1 MSDDFSNITI
11 DTSADISFSNDW
23 AVPSASDSVT
33 TDDGSVIGGVNSLDV
48 GGSNLF
54 SGVSE
59 TPFKADTSVGV
70 PINIDAPFSDVIPA
84 NSGGNPQRLDMGLDP
99 ILSGTPSVIADPTLS
114 FDTSGGIDIPVGAPK
129 TDVIPTNSGGTEQG
143 LDLGLN
149 NPIINDTPI
158 AIEIPVGAP
167 LSEAIPGQSGGTEEG
182 LDLGLNSPILSGTPS
197 LVADS
202 TLSFD
207 TSGGIDIPVGARIS
221 EVIPTATLSDQ
232 ATADAIANGALPND
246 FAAGGGLTT
255 QQQSNAL
262 AQGITGDQLGLTT
275 AELARL
281 PAADLTL
288 GATDIANI
296 QNSADPTAAANAT
309 VQEWSA
315 AGGAP
320 AGAKLLTADQ
330 IASAVA
336 NGAKPSDFANLTGK
350 EGLAAINAGV
360 DPVQLG
366 AAIVSNGPNGV
377 VNADGTLKVSLD
389 GRPEANMKDPNLQ
402 SSLTIQG
409 NLSVGV
415 GVRRPEVGINW
426 GYAMMDVSQ
435 AGGAVGK
442 MLTGQKLGAND
453 EVTLRSQFELDA
465 VNIPGLKQL
474 VSNPVMKKILG
485 SNLDQMDAGIVGKL
499 TFGFKDNAPYLKKL
513 EGFAYADLPSVGGI
527 VTVDPT
533 TRKVS
538 GGNGG
543 NQGFTNLTAGVQWTN
558 DGSPAGKWEVTNDAT
573 NGKLKSYFRP
583 ENAQQYNTPYV
594 SGWAVMGINSQGQER
609 LATPLAQ
616 RVIDAA
622 RSGGGGN
629 AAVEKIT
636 KVLDRTT
643 DVAQVGQ
650 FIQNMSKS
658 LDTTEKSGRTDVG
671 LGVVQAIVGAP
682 PLPPGAGVAIRAE
695 GKVIASQD
703 GKDDITLKVGN
714 NVVAQTTAT
723 TLRKKGEEFS
733 NAITRAF
740 TGESESSAPTTQS
753 TSKPL
758 SATLVPADNTNG
770 GVAETAGRVYD
781 IQVHAGTDPFALVN
795 KDGKNHGNAP
805 VAVATAVTQTLQQYG
820 AVGTPKN
827 ATDASRMITE
837 TALALR
843 DRGREADANA
853 MIQKIVQ
860 TTGKYGVNFGNSVLA
875 IENEKYAGPKP
886 DQETQADVQK
896 VFRGDFKPQQ
906 QIRRT

>member
-1 MSDDFSNITI
+1 MSDDFSNLTI
-11 DTSADISFSNDW
+11 DTSTNISFSNDW
-23 AVPSASDSVT
+23 AVPSAPDSIT

-59 TPFKADTSVGV
+59 TPFNADTSVGV
-70 PINIDAPFSDVIPA
+70 PINVGVPISEVIPA
-84 NSGGNPQRLDMGLDP
+84 NSGGAE
-99 ILSGTPSVIADPTLS
+99 TPLNV
-114 FDTSGGIDIPVGAPK
+114 DTSVGVPINVGAP
-129 TDVIPTNSGGTEQG
+129 
-143 LDLGLN
+143 
-149 NPIINDTPI
+149 
-158 AIEIPVGAP
+158 
-167 LSEAIPGQSGGTEEG
+167 
-182 LDLGLNSPILSGTPS
+182 
-197 LVADS
+197 
-202 TLSFD
+202 
-207 TSGGIDIPVGARIS
+207 IS
-221 EVIPTATLSDQ
+221 EVIPANSGGAETPFNVDTSVGVPINVGAPISEVIPANSGGAETPFNVDTSVGVPINVGAPISDVIPGTSGGTAQGLNIGLDPTISGTPSGGAETPFNADTSVGVPINVGAPISDVIPVGALSDQ
-232 ATADAIANGALPND
+232 ATADAIANGALPSD
-246 FAAGGGLTT
+246 FAASGGLTT
-255 QQQSNAL
+255 RQQSNAL
-262 AQGITGDQLGLTT
+262 TQGITGDQLGLTT
-275 AELARL
+275 AELAQL

-296 QNSADPTAAANAT
+296 QSSADPTAEANAPLQDRSGARG
-309 VQEWSA
+309 VQ
-315 AGGAP
+315 
-320 AGAKLLTADQ
+320 AGAKQSIADE

-366 AAIVSNGPNGV
+366 AEIVSNGSNGV

-389 GRPEANMKDPNLQ
+389 GRPEANMKDPNLN
-402 SSLTIQG
+402 SSLTVQG

-415 GVRRPEVGINW
+415 GIRRPEVGLNW
-426 GYAMMDVSQ
+426 GYAMLDVSQ

-442 MLTGQKLGAND
+442 LLTGQKLGAND

-465 VNIPGLKQL
+465 ANIPGLKQL
-474 VSNPVMKKILG
+474 VTNPVMKKILG
-485 SNLDQMDAGIVGKL
+485 PNLDQMDAGIVGKL

-513 EGFAYADLPSVGGI
+513 EGFAFADLPSVGGI
-527 VTVDPT
+527 VSVDPT
-533 TRKVS
+533 TKKVS
-538 GGNGG
+538 GGKGG
-543 NQGFTNLTAGVQWTN
+543 NQGFTNLTAGVQWSN

-594 SGWAVMGINSQGQER
+594 SGWAVLGINSQGQER

-622 RSGGGGN
+622 RSGGGN
-629 AAVEKIT
+629 AAVEKVT
-636 KVLDRTT
+636 KVLDRTA

-650 FIQNMSKS
+650 FIHNMSKS

-671 LGVVQAIVGAP
+671 VGVVQAVAGAP
-682 PLPPGAGVAIRAE
+682 PLPPGTGVAIRAQ
-695 GKVIASQD
+695 GLVVASQD
-703 GKDDITLKVGN
+703 GRDDITLKVGN
-714 NVVAQTTAT
+714 NVVAHTTAT

-740 TGESESSAPTTQS
+740 TGESQSSAPTTQS

-758 SATLVPADNTNG
+758 PATQSPADNTNG

-805 VAVATAVTQTLQQYG
+805 VAIATAVTQTLRQYG
-820 AVGTPKN
+820 AVGTPLN

-843 DRGREADANA
+843 DKGRIAESDA
-853 MIQKIVQ
+853 MLKKIAQ
-860 TTGKYGVNFGNSVLA
+860 TTGKYGVNFGNSVIE
-875 IENEKYAGPKP
+875 IENSRYVGPKP
-886 DQETQADVQK
+886 NRDTVEDVQK
-896 VFRGDFKPQQ
+896 VFRGDYKLKKAVA
-906 QIRRT
+906 